1 MHMRTSKPRFWLRG
15 FVSTVVCGAI
25 GWLVSL
31 QGGDPSNVALGMALV
46 GGCAYL
52 VGFVQGEGEG
62 ERQKSLQSKTGSGV
76 GEGEVQ

>member
-1 MHMRTSKPRFWLRG
+1 
-15 FVSTVVCGAI
+15 
-25 GWLVSL
+25 VSL

-62 ERQKSLQSKTGSGV
+62 KGEREAEAECEGQEGGVLQSKTDGAG
-76 GEGEVQ
+76 GER